1 MSHVNHSFAAAHPAP
16 PDQRAGRAAAGP
28 RLRERGGERQ
38 EDADGDRARVAV
50 TPLTNRYI
58 TGKSHGVNIHPVYLI
73 LWPQA
78 LDSVTGG
85 AGGYKADQL
94 VSLLAASHQAAS
106 AGSGHNGVSGHRAGG
121 GGVSPFSGA
130 GANTNGHTEA
140 GAKRSPLL
148 SHKLNGT
155 EITAVRQLITG
166 NWWSVIRNSQKYK
179 TYLTGY
185 RESAAFLLRSADEL
199 ENLLSL
205 QPKL

>member
-1 MSHVNHSFAAAHPAP
+1 MSHVNHSFIAAHPAP
-16 PDQRAGRAAAGP
+16 PDQRAGWAAAGP
-28 RLRERGGERQ
+28 RLRERSGERQ
-38 EDADGDRARVAV
+38 EDEDGDRAGVAV
-50 TPLTNRYI
+50 TPLTNCYI
-58 TGKSHGVNIHPVYLI
+58 TGKPRSQHTPGVI

-106 AGSGHNGVSGHRAGG
+106 AGSGHNGVGGHRAGG

-166 NWWSVIRNSQKYK
+166 NWSVIRNSQK
-179 TYLTGY
+179 
-185 RESAAFLLRSADEL
+185 
-199 ENLLSL
+199 
-205 QPKL
+205 

>member
-1 MSHVNHSFAAAHPAP
+1 MNTRFRFCINSS
-16 PDQRAGRAAAGP
+16 
-28 RLRERGGERQ
+28 L
-38 EDADGDRARVAV
+38 
-50 TPLTNRYI
+50 L
-58 TGKSHGVNIHPVYLI
+58 
-73 LWPQA
+73 QA

-85 AGGYKADQL
+85 PGGYKADQL
-94 VSLLAASHQAAS
+94 VSLLAASHQAAG
-106 AGSGHNGVSGHRAGG
+106 AGSGHNGVTGHRAGA

-130 GANTNGHTEA
+130 GANTNGHLES
-140 GAKRSPLL
+140 GAKKSPLL

-166 NWWSVIRNSQKYK
+166 NWSGIRDSENINLYTCS
-179 TYLTGY
+179 GY